1 MQSAILYFRS
11 FSAKPDINNNF
22 RVVWFCIYLFTNY
35 NHRLLNTSLFGAVGD
50 YVENLISF

>member
-35 NHRLLNTSLFGAVGD
+35 NHSLLNTSLFGVVGD